1 MRGQLTELGKNQLET
16 VKTDY
21 PKLLDNYNE
30 LMGNFE
36 FTTDQFIEKTD
47 EIIKWLKK
55 HETFRIISQDDYIYL
70 TDF

>member
-1 MRGQLTELGKNQLET
+1 MRGQLTELGKNQIET
-16 VKTDY
+16 VTTDY
-21 PKLLDNYNE
+21 PKLLDNYSE
-30 LMGNFE
+30 FMGNFE

-47 EIIKWLKK
+47 EIIKWLKN